1 MMLGTFLGYLYLLRE
16 GKLYNLS
23 SDKAAQ
29 IAMLIYGIVYGSK
42 RFFTVFI
49 RGDHNRGY
57 WGPLSQSQ
65 CISIVVVLSCMLL
78 FFLGN

>member
-42 RFFTVFI
+42 RFLP
-49 RGDHNRGY
+49 Y
-57 WGPLSQSQ
+57 
-65 CISIVVVLSCMLL
+65 L
-78 FFLGN
+78 FAVIITEDTGIL